1 MQRHVV
7 SSEEAAAERAS
18 VQLTDIPDTPG
29 PDTTALHL
37 NTLGALDVNLRGNV
51 SDSSCIYK
59 SRPVYHNWCKLIVPA
74 TYVGTLFDGDT
85 YFQ

>member
-7 SSEEAAAERAS
+7 SSEEAVAERAS

-51 SDSSCIYK
+51 SDSSCTRASLSTTSDAY
-59 SRPVYHNWCKLIVPA
+59 
-74 TYVGTLFDGDT
+74 
-85 YFQ
+85 